1 LLSGIEGSG
10 MGGNR
15 VRKLICTIFILL
27 ILSGCDVSDT
37 VDKDDEYPI
46 RYTYEGV
53 QPDCEEKSNA
63 NNTMQVVET
72 DLYDTIMRR
81 DLLCLMMAYP
91 GFVSDVERGRNG
103 DVYVVMNSGKKILY
117 DDKEQKTYEQKLSNT
132 DLQDTMELLYP
143 LSDISELMEENY
155 DPGRIR
161 SYALL
166 KEVYGASRQ
175 QIEKNLKGV
184 RINGQVCSFNGSNG
198 AAEALGLAVKEII
211 GLTKSKNTIYSSVF
225 PVNGTYNYRVIS
237 GTNQLSPHAF
247 GIAIDFKSDKRDYW
261 KWASTELG
269 QQRLNEYPREVVRAL
284 EDMNFIWGGKWAHF
298 DILHFEYRPEIVIK
312 SRYFVEEFEIGG
324 SWYYGFP
331 YDDEAVKSYIDVINE
346 I

>member
-1 LLSGIEGSG
+1 
-10 MGGNR
+10 MR
-15 VRKLICTIFILL
+15 RLICVIFILL
-27 ILSGCDVSDT
+27 ILSGCNGIKS
-37 VDKDDEYPI
+37 VDEEEQYPI
-46 RYTYEGV
+46 GHTNEGDR
-53 QPDCEEKSNA
+53 PDCEEKNKTDDAS
-63 NNTMQVVET
+63 QVVEI
-72 DLYDTIMRR
+72 DMYDITMRR

-91 GFVSDVERGRNG
+91 EIISEVERVSNG
-103 DVYVVMNSGKKILY
+103 EVYVVMNSGNKILY
-117 DDKEQKTYEQKLSNT
+117 DDKKQKSYEQKLANA
-132 DLQDTMELLYP
+132 DLQDTLEQLYP
-143 LSDISELMEENY
+143 LSDLTNLMEGNY

-184 RINGQVCSFNGSNG
+184 SINGKICSFNKSNG
-198 AAEALGLAVKEII
+198 AAEALERAIKEII
-211 GLTKSKNTIYSSVF
+211 ALVKRENKIYSNVF
-225 PVNGTYNYRVIS
+225 PVNGTYNYRVIA
-237 GTNQLSPHAF
+237 GTDQLSPHAF

-261 KWASTELG
+261 KWATRELG
-269 QQRLNEYPREVVRAL
+269 QQRINEYPKEVVKIM

-312 SRYFVEEFEIGG
+312 SRYFVEEFEMGG

-331 YDDEAVKSYIDVINE
+331 YEDASVKSYIELIGK